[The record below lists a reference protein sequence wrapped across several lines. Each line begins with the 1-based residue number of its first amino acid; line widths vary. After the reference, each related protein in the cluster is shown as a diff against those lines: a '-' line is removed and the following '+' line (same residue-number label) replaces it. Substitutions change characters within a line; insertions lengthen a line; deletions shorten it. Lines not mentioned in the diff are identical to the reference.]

1 MESPKLL
8 QELSNL
14 TRNLD
19 VLVKEIRES
28 NKINSESQKTLS
40 KTVENSVK
48 KESDASKKVSPEVKP
63 STQTPTSTPTNSPN
77 QSIPAGNKSNPAA
90 SEGAGRVAKQ
100 AGLGSLKAAGMS
112 FLKGGSVKDVI
123 SAGLKGGISEGKKGA
138 VQEAMGGISSIQ
150 TKRDELR
157 AKEKISPE

>member
-28 NKINSESQKTLS
+28 NKLNSESQKTLS

-48 KESDASKKVSPEVKP
+48 KE
-63 STQTPTSTPTNSPN
+63 
-77 QSIPAGNKSNPAA
+77 
-90 SEGAGRVAKQ
+90 
-100 AGLGSLKAAGMS
+100 
-112 FLKGGSVKDVI
+112 I
-123 SAGLKGGISEGKKGA
+123 S
-138 VQEAMGGISSIQ
+138 
-150 TKRDELR
+150 
-157 AKEKISPE
+157 